1 MYLRHTIRKKDGK
14 VHRYWCLVRSVRV
27 GRRVIQ
33 QTVAHLGELD
43 EQGRVEARAL
53 ARRLIGTPEQARLF
67 KDGSE
72 QLTVPVRLKGIRIE
86 RSRQFGDVYLA
97 LALWRG
103 TGLEDLC
110 ERLLPVGKE
119 RIAWAKMAAVLVAA
133 RFCEP
138 SSELHIAEDWY
149 RRTALSDL
157 LQLGD
162 EEVNKDRL
170 YRGLDHLLA
179 HKAELEAHLSQRCGE
194 LFAVENE
201 VLLYDVTSTYFEG
214 QAEANP
220 QAQRGYSRDHR
231 PDCKQVCIALVVT
244 FDGFPL
250 GYEVFAGNTHDSR
263 TLQTIVATMEARH
276 GMLGRVWIT
285 DRGMASADNLAWLRQ
300 TGRRYII
307 GAPKSELKKFASELA
322 RPDGW
327 RTVHEGVEVKLTRHP
342 ETEETV
348 ILCRSAD
355 RRSKERA
362 MHDKFSRR
370 IEEALD
376 RLAARLARSKKRVDP
391 AMVNRQ
397 IGRILQQNQRSAA
410 RFAIALEPDGC
421 PAGFRLGVVYNDR
434 VRRLGRALGGRLSVA
449 FEHQRLERSTALE
462 GLYPAHAGRSR
473 FSYPE
478 GSAQRPS
485 DLAPARGSRAG
496 SYPRLLSCLRAVEEP
511 RDVAAARRSRQ
522 FTAHHSGRACAHS
535 VPGRRVA
542 DHNARPNSL
551 ALRDP
556 ARPRPGRSPRSAR
569 HRPAQAH
576 APRRARGANA
586 RPHRLIA
593 HPHPKCSDDFSAK
606 ALICLWPGCRFCASW
621 VRTNYVILA
630 SHPRGTGRMSL
641 TQKPKV
647 EVLSPRNKMPLDT
660 LVGVRGEMA
669 RLYRLALNG
678 RIASDEMTR
687 FIYALKEIRA
697 CLEAEILTDVQQRL
711 VVLSRNMDNHNG
723 HRILHQ
729 PTVPSS

>member
-33 QTVAHLGELD
+33 QTVAQLGELD
-43 EQGRVEARAL
+43 EHGRIEARAL
-53 ARRLIGTPEQARLF
+53 ARRLIGAPEQAPLF
-67 KDGSE
+67 DDGSE
-72 QLTVPVRLKGIRIE
+72 HLTVPVRLKSIRIE

-103 TGLEDLC
+103 TGLEELC
-110 ERLLPVGKE
+110 KQLLPAGQE

-149 RRTALSDL
+149 RRTALCDL

-179 HKAELEAHLSQRCGE
+179 HKASLEAHLSKRCGE
-194 LFAVENE
+194 LFAVQNE

-263 TLQTIVATMEARH
+263 TLQMIVATMEARH

-285 DRGMASADNLAWLRQ
+285 DRGMASAANLAWLRQ

-307 GAPKSELKKFASELA
+307 GAPKSELKKFGPALA
-322 RPDGW
+322 AADGW

-342 ETEETV
+342 EIDETV

-370 IEEALD
+370 IEEALEH
-376 RLAARLARSKKRVDP
+376 LAARLARSKKRLDP
-391 AMVNRQ
+391 ATVNRQ
-397 IGRILQQNQRSAA
+397 IGRILQQNQRAAA
-410 RFAIALEPDGC
+410 RFTVTLEPDGC
-421 PAGFRLGVVYNDR
+421 PASFHLTVAHNVSFDDWATLSEGAYLLRSNITDWSDQQLWKAYIQLTQAEAAFRIQKDQLNVRPIWHQREDR
-434 VRRLGRALGGRLSVA
+434 VQAHILVCFLA
-449 FEHQRLERSTALE
+449 FVLWKSLEMW
-462 GLYPAHAGRSR
+462 
-473 FSYPE
+473 
-478 GSAQRPS
+478 QQ
-485 DLAPARGSRAG
+485 RAG
-496 SYPRLLSCLRAVEEP
+496 L
-511 RDVAAARRSRQ
+511 
-522 FTAHHSGRACAHS
+522 G
-535 VPGRRVA
+535 
-542 DHNARPNSL
+542 N
-551 ALRDP
+551 
-556 ARPRPGRSPRSAR
+556 SPRTVLEELAR
-569 HRPAQAH
+569 IQSHDIVLPTATHGQIRLRCVTQPDPAQA
-576 APRRARGANA
+576 ALLD
-586 RPHRLIA
+586 RLGIVL
-593 HPHPKCSDDFSAK
+593 PK
-606 ALICLWPGCRFCASW
+606 
-621 VRTNYVILA
+621 
-630 SHPRGTGRMSL
+630 RM
-641 TQKPKV
+641 
-647 EVLSPRNKMPLDT
+647 
-660 LVGVRGEMA
+660 
-669 RLYRLALNG
+669 
-678 RIASDEMTR
+678 RIAEHQLP
-687 FIYALKEIRA
+687 ALA
-697 CLEAEILTDVQQRL
+697 A
-711 VVLSRNMDNHNG
+711 SA
-723 HRILHQ
+723 
-729 PTVPSS
+729 